1 MTDKIQMKTS
11 WESINFNEFEQLIQ
25 IAEANIPEHYKTSH
39 LISILT
45 GLSIEEIEDLPIT
58 VYTKLAS
65 HLTFMNETPNE
76 VKHQTEYEVNGR
88 VYEVH
93 AEVDKI
99 CTAQFLDYTTYMRE
113 EPVPSLRKLT
123 SCFIVPKGHKY
134 GDGYDMNQV
143 LFDIGCM
150 QFQDV
155 KALSFFLQLQY
166 AAYMQIS
173 IDSMDRQMK
182 KMKVPKKKR
191 KETLTH
197 LNSMVRSLLS

>member
-1 MTDKIQMKTS
+1 MTNNIQMKTS

-65 HLTFMNETPNE
+65 HLSFMNETPKE
-76 VKHQTEYEVNGR
+76 VKHKTEYEVNGR

-113 EPVPSLRKLT
+113 EQPSLRKLT
-123 SCFIVPKGHKY
+123 SCFIIPKGHKY

>member
-123 SCFIVPKGHKY
+123 SCFIIPKGHKY

>member
-65 HLTFMNETPNE
+65 HLTFMNETPKE
-76 VKHQTEYEVNGR
+76 IKHQMEYEVNGR

-113 EPVPSLRKLT
+113 EQPSLRKLT
-123 SCFIVPKGHKY
+123 SCFIIPKGHKY

-182 KMKVPKKKR
+182 KMKIPKKKR

-197 LNSMVRSLLS
+197 LNNMVRSLLS

>member
-93 AEVDKI
+93 AEVD
-99 CTAQFLDYTTYMRE
+99 
-113 EPVPSLRKLT
+113 
-123 SCFIVPKGHKY
+123 
-134 GDGYDMNQV
+134 
-143 LFDIGCM
+143 
-150 QFQDV
+150 
-155 KALSFFLQLQY
+155 
-166 AAYMQIS
+166 
-173 IDSMDRQMK
+173 
-182 KMKVPKKKR
+182 
-191 KETLTH
+191 
-197 LNSMVRSLLS
+197 